1 MRELTKAKLTSNTL
15 VVVFF
20 SLLSR
25 ITGLIR
31 DIITAHL
38 FGANAVMDAFNI
50 AFTIP
55 NTLRRFV
62 AEGALTAGFVSIYNE
77 TLKKNGL
84 TKAHHFYQSVFGLLL
99 IILTILVFVGILGA
113 PRLVWIFAG
122 GFFDDYDQMN
132 LTILLTRYMF
142 IYVFL
147 VSLVALSIGVLN
159 SHNCFAAASFSPV
172 LLNLSMIFSAYLF
185 KDYFLGKERIFAL
198 CIGVVIG
205 GIFQLIVQIVVL
217 HINNLLLIPLFN
229 FNEASVRRLFTI
241 LLPSIFGIAVYQI
254 NLIILRQTVSYLPLG
269 QITCYSTADRIIQ
282 LSLGIFIISMAT
294 VSLPIMTKQSHDF
307 KKLIQTWYFSIC
319 LGNFIVIP
327 SAAGLFLIGLPV
339 VSVLFFH
346 GEYGWVATQLTAST
360 IAAFAP
366 GLFAV
371 AFSRTTIQVFYALQ
385 DMKTPVYVAAFVL
398 LVNLFFALL
407 LVKYQIIGLA
417 ISSSLSSFV
426 QMIMLLY
433 FLKRKVGN
441 LGFGRLI
448 RSVGFQIL
456 TIIPMCVISY
466 FICTFGNWKT
476 GEIILK
482 ISLLIC
488 AISASVFYYLLVNI
502 LLHSSEVLLFK
513 SAISSFYKKLTV
525 RGT

>member
-1 MRELTKAKLTSNTL
+1 MREFTKAKLTSNTL

-25 ITGLIR
+25 ITGLMR
-31 DIITAHL
+31 DIVTAHL

-84 TKAHHFYQSVFGLLL
+84 LKAQYFYQSVFGLLL
-99 IILTILVFVGILGA
+99 IILTILVFGGILGA
-113 PRLVWIFAG
+113 PSLVRLFAG
-122 GFFDDYDQMN
+122 GFFNDYEQMN

-147 VSLVALSIGVLN
+147 ISLVALSIGILN
-159 SHNCFAAASFSPV
+159 SHNCFAVSSFSPV

-185 KDYFLGKERIFAL
+185 KDYFHGKERIFAL
-198 CIGVVIG
+198 CIGVIIG
-205 GIFQLIVQIVVL
+205 GIFQLVVQILML
-217 HINNLLLIPLFN
+217 HINNLLCIPLFN
-229 FNEASVRRLFTI
+229 FNEASIKKLFTI

-269 QITCYSTADRIIQ
+269 QITCYSIADRIIQ
-282 LSLGIFIISMAT
+282 LSLGVFIVSMTT

-339 VSVLFFH
+339 VSVMFFH

-371 AFSRTTIQVFYALQ
+371 ALSRTTIQVFYALQ
-385 DMKTPVYVAAFVL
+385 DMKTPVYIAAFVL
-398 LVNLFFALL
+398 LTNLFFALL

-417 ISSSLSSFV
+417 ISSSLSSFA

-433 FLKRKVGN
+433 FLKRKVGS
-441 LGFGRLI
+441 LGLRSLI
-448 RSVGFQIL
+448 RSVSFQTL
-456 TIIPMCVISY
+456 TVIPMCGIAY
-466 FICTFGNWKT
+466 FVCTFGNWKT
-476 GEIILK
+476 GGTILK
-482 ISLLIC
+482 ISLLVC
-488 AISASVFYYLLVNI
+488 AILFSVFYYILVNV
-502 LLHSSEVLLFK
+502 LLHSGEILLFK
-513 SAISSFYKKLTV
+513 SAISSFYKKLTA
-525 RGT
+525 RGA